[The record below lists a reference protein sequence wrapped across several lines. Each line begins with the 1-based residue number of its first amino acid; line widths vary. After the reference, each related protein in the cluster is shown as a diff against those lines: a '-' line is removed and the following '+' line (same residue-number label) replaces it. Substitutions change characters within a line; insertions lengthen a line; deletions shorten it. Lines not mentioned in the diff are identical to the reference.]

1 MNAVTTRRFI
11 LSNEKYQMDNPLP
24 GNGCLLKVYFQLA
37 TIGCLLKDEQ
47 LVTKESGHV

>member
-1 MNAVTTRRFI
+1 M
-11 LSNEKYQMDNPLP
+11 LSTDNYQMDNPLP
-24 GNGCLLKVYFQLA
+24 GIGCLLKVYFQLA